1 MFVIILNYSGGYM
14 EFLKKMKSREMIEM
28 SLKTIAAV
36 VAGLI
41 LIILM
46 EGMIFGVYMNH
57 IEKTRDS
64 GKSSFGVQ
72 TSVMYCEKQSNGLY
86 TVYINDTNNGSWQIR
101 YDDVTKESILE
112 DINSYTTN
120 HGYKDVVWRAPNAF
134 DVSIKGVHYVVMALF
149 IVAILGFYGWRFY
162 RINKEYKGF
171 EKKLK
176 KTGNIFA

>member
-1 MFVIILNYSGGYM
+1 M

-36 VAGLI
+36 MCGLI

-57 IEKTRDS
+57 INKNKATQWTP
-64 GKSSFGVQ
+64 Q
-72 TSVMYCEKQSNGLY
+72 TCVVYCAKQSDNTYDLY
-86 TVYINDTNNGSWQIR
+86 IHDTNSGSWQ
-101 YDDVTKESILE
+101 VK
-112 DINSYTTN
+112 
-120 HGYKDVVWRAPNAF
+120 KDVSEAHLEKSTEGFKSVVMRAPHAF
-134 DVSIKGVHYVVMALF
+134 DVSIKGVHFAVMSVF